1 MPLLALPD
9 ELVLEIAQYLIPA
22 WDGLGVTR
30 MSSRHYHLDL
40 TLQSLCAVNHRIRMI
55 CLPAQFQVLVIG
67 VDTSALEKEADF
79 IRRTLLSR
87 SDISTYLRCASSCL
101 QSIEDQLICGHCRYH
116 II

>member
-1 MPLLALPD
+1 MLTLPD
-9 ELVLEIAQYLIPA
+9 DLVLEITQYLIPA
-22 WDGLGVTR
+22 WDGLGFTKI
-30 MSSRHYHLDL
+30 SSRHYHLDF

-67 VDTSALEKEADF
+67 VDSSTLEKEADF

-101 QSIEDQLICGHCRYH
+101 QSIEDQLMCGHRRYH